1 MLTFRDTHIAA
12 KAAAWHDHGHEN
24 NPKVPRWSDTRSKS
38 GFNFRM
44 SELQAAVGLA
54 QLRKLEK
61 IIDGQR
67 QSFENYTQAI
77 RRDSKFDASHHPRG
91 QKRLAMH
98 TFSSLARRTRP

>member
-1 MLTFRDTHIAA
+1 MLTFRDAHIAA

-24 NPKVPRWSDTRSKS
+24 NPEVPRWEDTRSKS

-67 QSFENYTQAI
+67 QSFENYTKLLDGIAN
-77 RRDSKFDASHHPRG
+77 
-91 QKRLAMH
+91 
-98 TFSSLARRTRP
+98 